1 MSWIE
6 EIDEDDAGDDLRK
19 VLNKVKGDR
28 GKIANIMK
36 VHSLNPSIMEAH
48 MDFYMDIMFRSS
60 SLSRENCELVAV
72 IVSKLNDCEYCVNH
86 HKEALNYYWKDEER
100 LKKLLNDINEADLSE
115 KQVEM
120 VSYAEKA
127 TLDPN
132 SVSQEDFKDLQNAGL
147 SDENIHDLV
156 VIIGYFNFVNRIAL
170 GLGVEFSE
178 DEVEG
183 YDY

>member
-1 MSWIE
+1 MSWIK
-6 EIDEDDAGDDLRK
+6 EIDEANANENLGK
-19 VLNKVKGDR
+19 VYDNVKGDR

-60 SLSRENCELVAV
+60 SLSRENCELVAI

-86 HKEALNYYWKDEER
+86 HKVALNHYWKDEER
-100 LKKLLNDINEADLSE
+100 LQRLLNDINEADLSE

-120 VSYAEKA
+120 VSYAEKV
-127 TLDPN
+127 TLDPT
-132 SVSQEDFKDLQNAGL
+132 SVSQEDFRNLQNVSL
-147 SDENIHDLV
+147 SDRNIHDLV
-156 VIIGYFNFVNRIAL
+156 VVVGYFNFVNRVAL

-178 DEVEG
+178 NEVDG